1 MPVAL
6 VTGCSSGIGL
16 ATALH
21 FARQGYEVFA
31 GVRDVAGERLETIV
45 ALHHEG
51 LRPMS
56 TTIGCDRA

>member
-21 FARQGYEVFA
+21 FAREKYDVWA
-31 GVRDVAGERLETIV
+31 GVRNPAGATELRERPTGRLEW
-45 ALHHEG
+45 
-51 LRPMS
+51 
-56 TTIGCDRA
+56 